1 MSGNPLLGLFAVW
14 IGWAAGFL
22 LLYALQAT
30 GCRAGWDDR
39 MVGPIST
46 LRLALIMT
54 AVAIVTV
61 LLALS
66 WKARRNGP
74 TSPLARIGAMANGAA
89 ILATLCFAGVLWLS
103 MCA

>member
-1 MSGNPLLGLFAVW
+1 MSGNSLLGLLAVW
-14 IGWAAGFL
+14 VGWAAGFL

-30 GCRAGWDDR
+30 GCRAGWDHQ
-39 MVGPIST
+39 MIGPIST
-46 LRLALIMT
+46 LRLALILTT
-54 AVAIVTV
+54 AAIVAV

-74 TSPLARIGAMANGAA
+74 ASQLARIGALANGAA